1 MSTLNL
7 VLESVAIGVS
17 FSGGAVACLLG
28 VSIYTAR
35 ARKKD
40 LSQIAN
46 ENAKVAERCLRSAI
60 ANELSSKALIRIADQ
75 LESNGR

>member
-1 MSTLNL
+1 MNTLNII
-7 VLESVAIGVS
+7 LESCAAGVS
-17 FSGGAVACLLG
+17 FSLGVVACLIS
-28 VSIYTAR
+28 VSVYTAR

-46 ENAKVAERCLRSAI
+46 ENAKIADRCLRSAI

-75 LESNGR
+75 LESNGK